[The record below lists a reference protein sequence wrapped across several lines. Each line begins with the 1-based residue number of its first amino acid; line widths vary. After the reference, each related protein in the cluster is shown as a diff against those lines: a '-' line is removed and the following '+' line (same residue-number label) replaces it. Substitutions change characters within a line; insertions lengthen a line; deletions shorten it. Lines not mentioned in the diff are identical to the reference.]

1 LSSNKAASMPT
12 IKTTVWPF
20 GFAFWWIEQNKSH
33 SISGNPEMA
42 LGCIPLT
49 INKKTF
55 SRTFRVPCPW

>member
-1 LSSNKAASMPT
+1 MPT